1 MDSDDEMM
9 IHQLIEEENMSILMA
24 SLQLQAYEDAAPIL
38 GGS

>member
-9 IHQLIEEENMSILMA
+9 IHQFIEEENMSILMA
-24 SLQLQAYEDAAPIL
+24 LLQLQVDEDAAPIL